1 MADGQQTPG
10 TIAVQLAPQEK
21 LAELAAAVA
30 AVRCSTRR
38 DEPAIDEG
46 VRLIRSFRRIADPA
60 MRRRLI
66 EHAEGLARGK
76 TG

>member
-1 MADGQQTPG
+1 MHQTPG
-10 TIAVQLAPQEK
+10 ARAKPLARQEK

-30 AVRCSTRR
+30 AVRRGRSR
-38 DEPAIDEG
+38 DEPAVDEG
-46 VRLIRSFRRIADPA
+46 VRLIRAFRRIVDPA
-60 MRRRLI
+60 VRRKLI

>member
-1 MADGQQTPG
+1 VANAQQTRGAILTP
-10 TIAVQLAPQEK
+10 AARQEK

-30 AVRCSTRR
+30 AARRGASR
-38 DEPAIDEG
+38 DEAAIDEG
-46 VRLIRSFRRIADPA
+46 VRLIRAFRRIADPA

>member
-1 MADGQQTPG
+1 MQQTPG
-10 TIAVQLAPQEK
+10 ASATPLARQKK

-30 AVRCSTRR
+30 AVRRGSRR
-38 DEPAIDEG
+38 DEPAVDEG
-46 VRLIRSFRRIADPA
+46 VRLIRAFRRIVDPA
-60 MRRRLI
+60 VRRRLI